1 MSLRLGQATVTPDA
15 VAAPSLA
22 SPQGPGSAA
31 PSLAS
36 PQGPGAVVTSEIRRA
51 ADGHA
56 YTWEQFLE
64 HHRSIFNAIEAWDT
78 APEVRRA
85 RDGMTYTMQEFID
98 EYGPHHGRA
107 FFNENIPRAAT
118 EHSCAWA
125 NSDFALHFLPERE
138 RRLSARPPRSKSLR
152 GALQSACAVAA
163 FLPLRADVF
172 YDGDICSAL
181 GCPDAVLV
189 TAETINH
196 VPDPNRNGA
205 LRVDFVAYDITGAFT
220 RYHPGASKEQAAA
233 PHTMQQSSRA
243 FSLDIALQHGVG
255 AALHAQL
262 PAAACGAA
270 AATEHL
276 CTEMDLLEIHPL
288 DAKLISPSV
297 FQAAM
302 EAALSQAGADAV
314 DWSHGGFG
322 QGYPWWV
329 FMAGRME
336 KFTAMLSE
344 GIVSVSV
351 RHSAGHRPF
360 LSVTIAAQQHAVR
373 ISGGGRISIA

>member
-1 MSLRLGQATVTPDA
+1 MSLGAATVTPAA
-15 VAAPSLA
+15 VAAPSA
-22 SPQGPGSAA
+22 ATEHGPGS
-31 PSLAS
+31 
-36 PQGPGAVVTSEIRRA
+36 VVTRELRRA

-64 HHRSIFNAIEAWDT
+64 YYTDYASEAWDA
-78 APEVRRA
+78 APEIRRA
-85 RDGMTYTMQEFID
+85 GDGMMYTLQEFID

-138 RRLSARPPRSKSLR
+138 WRLSARPPRSKSLR

-220 RYHPGASKEQAAA
+220 RYHPGATKKQDAT

-262 PAAACGAA
+262 PAAARGAA
-270 AATEHL
+270 AATEHGDPSHL
-276 CTEMDLLEIHPL
+276 CSAMDLLEIHPL

-314 DWSHGGFG
+314 DWSNGGIG

-351 RHSAGHRPF
+351 GHSAGHRPF
-360 LSVTIAAQQHAVR
+360 LSVTTVAQQHAVR

>member
-1 MSLRLGQATVTPDA
+1 MSLGPATVTPAA

-22 SPQGPGSAA
+22 SPQGPGS
-31 PSLAS
+31 
-36 PQGPGAVVTSEIRRA
+36 VVTSERRRA

-64 HHRSIFNAIEAWDT
+64 YYRSIFYAIEAWDT

-85 RDGMTYTMQEFID
+85 CDGMTYTMQEFID
-98 EYGPHHGRA
+98 EYGPHDGPA
-107 FFNENIPRAAT
+107 FFNDKKAYKLVKFNCDVPLCHHGAPLQAAPLC
-118 EHSCAWA
+118 HHGC
-125 NSDFALHFLPERE
+125 
-138 RRLSARPPRSKSLR
+138 R
-152 GALQSACAVAA
+152 GALQTACTVAA

-196 VPDPNRNGA
+196 VQDPNRNGA
-205 LRVDFVAYDITGAFT
+205 LRVDFVAYDTTGAFT
-220 RYHPGASKEQAAA
+220 RYHPGASKKQAAA

-243 FSLDIALQHGVG
+243 FSLGIALQRGVG
-255 AALHAQL
+255 AALHAQV
-262 PAAACGAA
+262 PAAAHGAA

-276 CTEMDLLEIHPL
+276 CTKMDLLEIHPL

-314 DWSHGGFG
+314 DWSNGGIG

-351 RHSAGHRPF
+351 GHSAGHRPF
-360 LSVTIAAQQHAVR
+360 LSVTTAAQQHAVR